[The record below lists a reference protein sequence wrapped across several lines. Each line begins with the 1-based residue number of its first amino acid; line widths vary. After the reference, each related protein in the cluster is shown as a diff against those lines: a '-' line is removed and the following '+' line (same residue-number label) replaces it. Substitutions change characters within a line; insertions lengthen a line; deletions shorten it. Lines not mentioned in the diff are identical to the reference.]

1 MMNDTLQIM
10 LGVASIITALGLA
23 IMMIIDAYKGKY
35 K

>member
-10 LGVASIITALGLA
+10 LGVASIIIALGLA
-23 IMMIIDAYKGKY
+23 IMMIIDAYKGKF